1 MKENSVSASP
11 ETKKTESTNQ
21 SPALNP
27 PKPSGLINTL
37 GTLLP
42 FAPLLY
48 EQFTGQKI
56 PALTGTLAEMNSAL
70 IAMQLSLSQI
80 LNNQQQL

>member
-1 MKENSVSASP
+1 MKENSVSASS
-11 ETKKTESTNQ
+11 ETKKPET
-21 SPALNP
+21 LNP

-48 EQFTGQKI
+48 EQFTGQKV

-70 IAMQLSLSQI
+70 TALQLSLSQI